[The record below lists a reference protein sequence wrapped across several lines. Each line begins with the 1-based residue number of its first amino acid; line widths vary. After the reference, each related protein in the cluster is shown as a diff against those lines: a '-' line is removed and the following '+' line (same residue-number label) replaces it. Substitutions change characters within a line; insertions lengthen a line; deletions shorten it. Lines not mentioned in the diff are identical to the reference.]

1 MSKKKL
7 TTALIACFLAM
18 YSYAQ
23 VTLFGNRNTSTNP
36 SPILYDSLYNI
47 KSSNNQKLDYLIGQR
62 LFFTKT
68 TTYMGVQKTT

>member
-1 MSKKKL
+1 MNKKKL

-47 KSSNNQKLDYLIGQR
+47 KSSNNQKLDSLLSNKIGQFD
-62 LFFTKT
+62 L
-68 TTYMGVQKTT
+68 